1 MQQAMDELQAFDL
14 GAFEIPD
21 EIQLAETESYVC
33 ICIKSKD
40 NQEGT
45 AKIHSSRL
53 CYANTDKWAQMNG
66 EIKAKRS
73 KGLFAG
79 LFNKVVILHNPTLPN
94 TFGMDWQENQ
104 VNELLDRGKDAA
116 FIAQNLGVMQS
127 DVEKFLKAKQPK
139 GLSPTQKGQ
148 VNKMLENGT
157 AKDAEGV
164 AAIAKELN
172 IELDRI
178 KAYVD
183 SL

>member
-14 GAFEIPD
+14 GAFKIPN

-33 ICIKSKD
+33 ICIRSRD
-40 NQEGT
+40 NTEKT
-45 AKIHSSRL
+45 AKIHQAKL
-53 CYANTDKWAQMNG
+53 CYAPKTKWDWMQAEQ
-66 EIKAKRS
+66 KAGR
-73 KGLFAG
+73 KGLFG
-79 LFNKVVILHNPTLPN
+79 GVFNLVVILHNPTLPN
-94 TFGMDWQENQ
+94 TFGMDWQESQ
-104 VNELLDRGKDAA
+104 ANELLERGKDAA
-116 FIAQNLGVMQS
+116 FIAQSLGVMQA
-127 DVEKFLKAKQPK
+127 DIDKFLKAKQPK

-148 VNKMLENGT
+148 VNKMLESGT
-157 AKDAEGV
+157 AKDAEGI